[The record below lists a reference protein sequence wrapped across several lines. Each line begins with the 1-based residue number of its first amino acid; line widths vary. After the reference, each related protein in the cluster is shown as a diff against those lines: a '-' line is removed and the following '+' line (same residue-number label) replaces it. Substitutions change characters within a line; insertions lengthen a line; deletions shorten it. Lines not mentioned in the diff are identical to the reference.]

1 MRRMHPDMTDR
12 QTIGIYSARAEEYVT
27 LKPAKAQEDALAGFL
42 GAVVP
47 GGHILDLGCGPGLHA
62 ETMQAAGFRVTAF
75 DATPDFVE
83 AARARGIDARLATFD
98 DLNAA
103 ACYDGIWASFS
114 LLHAPRADFP
124 RHLAACHRA
133 LTPGGILFLG
143 LKLGEGEARDAIGRF
158 YSYYSEA
165 ELCQALGIAGFSA
178 ITATTGAAPGLAGN
192 VDPFILM
199 SARA

>member
-1 MRRMHPDMTDR
+1 MTDR
-12 QTIGIYSARAEEYVT
+12 ETIGIYSARAGEYANI
-27 LKPAKAQEDALAGFL
+27 KPAKAQEDALAGFL

-62 ETMQAAGFRVTAF
+62 ETMQTAGFRVTAF

-83 AARARGIDARLATFD
+83 AARARGVDARLATFD
-98 DLNAA
+98 DLTGATWL
-103 ACYDGIWASFS
+103 DGIWASFS

-133 LTPGGILFLG
+133 LLPRGILFLG
-143 LKLGEGEARDAIGRF
+143 LKLGTGEGRDSLGRF

-165 ELCQALGIAGFSA
+165 ELRQALGIAGFSA
-178 ITATTGAAPGLAGN
+178 ITAVTDEAPGLAGN

-199 SARA
+199 TARA